1 MIEVKNLN
9 FKYREDEQ
17 LVLNNVNLCIEKGS
31 FVAILGANGSG
42 KSTLAKMFNG
52 LLKPDSGKVLVENLS
67 TAEPSQDIEVR
78 KKVGLVFQNPDNQL
92 VATIVEEDVA
102 FGPENL
108 GISPAEI
115 RTRVDS
121 ALEIVGMG
129 EYKKH
134 APHKLSGGQKQRV
147 AIAGILAIEPEYIV
161 LDEPTSMLDPCG
173 RREVIS
179 TIKTLNRRGI
189 TIILITHFMSEA
201 ALADRI
207 LVMNDGEV
215 CLDDTPRKV
224 FVEIEKL
231 RSYGLDV
238 PPACELSAEASK
250 ILPEFKPDNLTGD
263 EFVEEFLAKAQ
274 SGAKA

>member
-9 FKYREDEQ
+9 FSYREDEKQ
-17 LVLNNVNLCIEKGS
+17 VLFDVNLKVEKGS

-52 LLKPDSGKVLVENLS
+52 LLKPDSGEVLVENLS
-67 TAEPSQDIEVR
+67 ATKSDEEIAVR
-78 KKVGLVFQNPDNQL
+78 RKVGLVFQNPDNQL

-108 GISPAEI
+108 GIEPAEI
-115 RTRVDS
+115 RHRVDRS
-121 ALEIVGMG
+121 LEIVGMS
-129 EYKKH
+129 EFAKS

-173 RREVIS
+173 RREVIA
-179 TIKTLNRRGI
+179 TIKDLNERGI
-189 TIILITHFMSEA
+189 TIILITHFMGEA

-207 LVMNDGEV
+207 LVMNDGEI
-215 CLDDTPRKV
+215 CLDGEPRKI
-224 FVEIEKL
+224 FLETEKL
-231 RSYGLDV
+231 KEYGLDV
-238 PPACELSAEASK
+238 PPACELSREVGK
-250 ILPEFKPDNLTGD
+250 ILPNFKLDNLTPS
-263 EFVEEFLAKAQ
+263 EFVEEFLKVKQ
-274 SGAKA
+274 K